1 MGLAYDLVVASVI
14 TMIAV
19 VIHFIGIELVAPG
32 TPLFDMAVENAANL
46 DGAAKASL
54 WFQIFVVW
62 IPMIG
67 IGGIWLWT
75 VIKAYKRQVQTAVR
89 PPS

>member
-14 TMIAV
+14 TIIAI
-19 VIHFIGIELVAPG
+19 VIHLIGIELVGPS
-32 TPLFDMAVENAANL
+32 TPLFEMAVEEASNL
-46 DGAAKASL
+46 GGAAKANL
-54 WFQIFVVW
+54 WFEIFAVW
-62 IPMIG
+62 IPLIA
-67 IGGIWLWT
+67 IAGIWLWT